1 MPPQSIFS
9 SSLRAFFITLFAVVG
24 FCFGIFLFILLI
36 SLFSGT
42 AATEPEL
49 TYTPTIVAN
58 AEGKRKVLSSSAPV
72 ILKINID
79 GVIGTELLNK
89 ETIER
94 QLTESR
100 EGTLK
105 DDRVK
110 AILLYVNSPGGTIFD
125 ADGIFRA
132 IKNYKE
138 QHKVPVYAYV
148 DGLCA
153 SGGLYIASVADQIF
167 ASNVS
172 MVGSVGVVTP
182 PFLNLSQLIDKIGV
196 QALTLYAGKDK
207 DMLNPLRPWKPDEGE
222 NMQDLI
228 NYYYEQFVD
237 LIVTQRPVDR
247 DKLVNDYGA
256 RVFNAN
262 QAEEYGFINKSNG
275 NLQETLKLLAQKIG
289 IEDDYYQVVELHKA
303 WYSSLFNSQWALL
316 LQGKVVHEIRLSSD
330 LDPRLNNQLLYL
342 YHP

>member
-9 SSLRAFFITLFAVVG
+9 SSLRAFFVTLFGVVG
-24 FCFGIFLFILLI
+24 FAFGFVLLLLII

-42 AATEPEL
+42 ATTEPEL
-49 TYTPTIVAN
+49 IYTPTIVAN
-58 AEGKRKVLSSSAPV
+58 AQGKRKVLSSSAPV

-79 GVIGTELLNK
+79 GIVGTESLNK

-94 QLTESR
+94 QLVESR
-100 EGTLK
+100 EGTLN

-110 AILLYVNSPGGTIFD
+110 AVLLYVNSPGGSVFD

-132 IKNYKE
+132 IKTYKE
-138 QHKVPVYAYV
+138 QYKVPVYAYA

-153 SGGLYIASVADQIF
+153 SGGLYIAAAADQIF
-167 ASNVS
+167 ASDIS
-172 MVGSVGVVTP
+172 MIGSVGVITP

-207 DMLNPLRPWKPDEGE
+207 DMLNPLRPWKPDESE
-222 NMQDLI
+222 TMQDLI
-228 NYYYEQFVD
+228 NHYYQEFVN

-256 RVFNAN
+256 KVFNSK
-262 QAEEYGFINKSNG
+262 QAQEYGFINKSDG
-275 NLQETLKLLAQKIG
+275 NLRETIKLLAQKIG

-303 WYSSLFNSQWALL
+303 WYSSFLNSKWTLF
-316 LQGKVVHEIRLSSD
+316 QGKIVHEIQLSSD

-342 YHP
+342 YRP